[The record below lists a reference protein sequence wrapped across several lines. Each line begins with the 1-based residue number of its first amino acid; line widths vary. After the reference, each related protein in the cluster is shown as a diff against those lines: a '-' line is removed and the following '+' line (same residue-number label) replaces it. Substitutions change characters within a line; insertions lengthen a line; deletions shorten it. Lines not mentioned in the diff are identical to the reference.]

1 MKMMRRFFVSVSLL
15 WMVSASSFAQF
26 AVLDVAN
33 LMNSIE
39 QLYQTYQQITHA
51 IEQVQNTYQQIEQA
65 AKQVMSMDWD
75 NLSNL
80 GDNFA
85 GMAENPFEVITGVRN
100 SAQDIVKEVNR
111 KMNDWNRLSDML
123 TDETISFGLGDYK
136 MDVSVADL
144 VGAGDPDKNAGAF
157 MNNAWEYIASTGE
170 RMAAGYEGQLT
181 PEQKR
186 AIMKQYGMS
195 PRNYAQLQFANYQL
209 DKLVTESNVKG
220 TSQAIADASAQQLA
234 KVDTL
239 KMIIQNTPEGSMK
252 AAVEASAMVEVEALL
267 QMQTLSTDLQRFMTL
282 YSQYISADKAQE
294 LQMRVEEMSKA
305 EEAAKATESTS
316 GKSFDNNL

>member
-1 MKMMRRFFVSVSLL
+1 MKMMRRFFVSVLL
-15 WMVSASSFAQF
+15 LLMVTSSSFAQF

-111 KMNDWNRLSDML
+111 KMNDWNRLTDLL
-123 TDETISFGLGDYK
+123 TDETIS
-136 MDVSVADL
+136 S
-144 VGAGDPDKNAGAF
+144 
-157 MNNAWEYIASTGE
+157 
-170 RMAAGYEGQLT
+170 
-181 PEQKR
+181 
-186 AIMKQYGMS
+186 
-195 PRNYAQLQFANYQL
+195 
-209 DKLVTESNVKG
+209 KG
-220 TSQAIADASAQQLA
+220 
-234 KVDTL
+234 
-239 KMIIQNTPEGSMK
+239 N
-252 AAVEASAMVEVEALL
+252 
-267 QMQTLSTDLQRFMTL
+267 
-282 YSQYISADKAQE
+282 
-294 LQMRVEEMSKA
+294 
-305 EEAAKATESTS
+305 
-316 GKSFDNNL
+316 